1 MKCVGN
7 TKYLNNVGDLQSQ
20 CTDLEDKN
28 KQLKADMDVLNC
40 NNSLLVNVVKEL
52 KVQMNTI
59 LTCPAAP
66 SALTPVQP
74 ALPTVSSASHPKIAD
89 PPKFKG
95 KANEQETTACIVKVN
110 EQDFLLWM

>member
-59 LTCPAAP
+59 LTHPAIP
-66 SALTPVQP
+66 SASTPVQP
-74 ALPTVSSASHPKIAD
+74 VPPTASSASCSNIVD
-89 PPKFKG
+89 PSKFKG
-95 KANEQETTACIVKVN
+95 KTHNLIVEQW
-110 EQDFLLWM
+110 L